1 MPGNIFKIHPVLLS
15 KLPQDLVKEYE
26 EVYEELDN
34 LITSFNA
41 SYERILKKSQELDK
55 LISEMQ
61 KIILELD

>member
-1 MPGNIFKIHPVLLS
+1 MSGNMFKVHPALLS

-55 LISEMQ
+55 IVSEMQ
-61 KIILELD
+61 KIILEFD

>member
-1 MPGNIFKIHPVLLS
+1 MSGNMFKVHPALLS

-26 EVYEELDN
+26 EVYGELDS

-55 LISEMQ
+55 LISKMQ
-61 KIILELD
+61 KIILEFD